1 MPEFTPASPEKRGPK
16 TENIP
21 AQEQA
26 PVQSPEFGTPASV
39 QVPAEFGSAHSE
51 SQAAPVHQPTALEA
65 QVESV
70 LEQDLG
76 TLYRDLS
83 PEAKLQFKQDGE
95 RVAIQIAGLLER
107 AKVKVAQI
115 IKLIRE
121 WLVRLPGVSKYFVE
135 QAAKIKAD
143 KIIHLK

>member
-16 TENIP
+16 IEKIP

-26 PVQSPEFGTPASV
+26 PIQSPEFGTPGSV
-39 QVPAEFGSAHSE
+39 QTPAEFGSAPGE

-70 LEQDLG
+70 LEEDLG

-95 RVAIQIAGLLER
+95 RVAIQIASLLER

-135 QAAKIKAD
+135 QEAKIKAD
-143 KIIHLK
+143 KIIHFK